1 MKILALDSSSLVASV
16 AVMEDKKLLG
26 EYNVNN
32 GLTHS
37 KNLMPMLTELMKTL
51 GLKPSD
57 IDIYAASIGP
67 GSFTGIR
74 IGVTSIK
81 AMAYATG
88 KPVVSVPTL
97 DALAYNAEG
106 FDGVICPIMD
116 ARNNQVYTA
125 AYRYEDGRQVR
136 LTEYMGVPV
145 PELVE
150 ILKGMDSKI
159 TFLGDGVYVHR
170 DFLSGSLLDKC
181 FFVPEINMMQRGAS
195 VAYAAFNDALEGKLQ
210 DAFSMLPF
218 YLRKSQAEREL
229 ENKSI

>member
-16 AVMEDKKLLG
+16 AITEDKKLLG

-57 IDIYAASIGP
+57 IDMYAASIGP

-88 KPVVSVPTL
+88 KPVASVPTL

-125 AYRYEDGRQVR
+125 
-136 LTEYMGVPV
+136 
-145 PELVE
+145 
-150 ILKGMDSKI
+150 
-159 TFLGDGVYVHR
+159 
-170 DFLSGSLLDKC
+170 
-181 FFVPEINMMQRGAS
+181 
-195 VAYAAFNDALEGKLQ
+195 
-210 DAFSMLPF
+210 
-218 YLRKSQAEREL
+218 
-229 ENKSI
+229 